1 MRSSPVRRSMIIA
14 AAALGTLLPCLTLSP
29 AYAADGDPTAGLLDG
44 TVTLDAGPL
53 SDLRPEA
60 DPTDGATARLLV
72 VRGVVASVATLEV
85 SGLDPAAAGR
95 SYGVHVH
102 TGPCVAGDGEAA
114 GPHYN
119 HDKATGRE
127 PARVSAGTEIWLD
140 ITVDR
145 HGRGQAS
152 TLVPFA
158 LPTAGDGIGSVVVH
172 EHPTDHAGMA
182 GGRLACLPLSE

>member
-14 AAALGTLLPCLTLSP
+14 AAALGALLPALTLSP
-29 AYAADGDPTAGLLDG
+29 AYADDGNPAAGLLDG
-44 TVTLDAGPL
+44 TVTVDAGPL
-53 SDLRPEA
+53 ADLHPDA
-60 DPTDGATARLLV
+60 DPTDGASARLLV
-72 VRGVVASVATLEV
+72 VRGVVASVAKLEV
-85 SGLDPAAAGR
+85 SGLDPAAAGHR
-95 SYGVHVH
+95 YGVHVH
-102 TGPCVAGDGEAA
+102 TGACVAGDGEAA

-127 PARVSAGTEIWLD
+127 PARISASTEVWLD

-145 HGRGQAS
+145 HGRAHAS
-152 TLVPFA
+152 TVVPFG

-182 GGRLACLPLSE
+182 GGRLACLPLS